1 MPQYPGTI
9 YQYVDQSVKESLLE
23 MCMKRCVMLYSCNLD
38 ELGRRITELPDSSWT
53 GSIAG
58 VWACS
63 VNWTRCMRRGSNHM
77 TKLTDRKY
85 LKIDYR

>member
-1 MPQYPGTI
+1 MN
-9 YQYVDQSVKESLLE
+9 
-23 MCMKRCVMLYSCNLD
+23 RCVMLYSCSLA

-63 VNWTRCMRRGSNHM
+63 VNWTRCMRRGSKRDHM
-77 TKLTDRKY
+77 TKLTDRNY
-85 LKIDYR
+85 LEIDYR